1 MTTLYIFTSLVIVFV
16 ISALWLATY
25 LFWRAS
31 ELAPYYAEKAT
42 LEQDIATAKQ
52 SCSQTRLELDKLAA
66 SLAQA
71 KQDIADAEHQRQWLQ
86 DNEGT
91 VASLKGQIATT
102 QQKLDDVTQKLNSK
116 AGDLQ
121 QVNSELKDK
130 QAELSSSNCSLQSAE
145 NKLKEAQA
153 EYKRLSEENITRD
166 AELQKLIKDVVQRE
180 RDLDSVNHKI
190 SEAESRLKILDAKKQ
205 ELENELS
212 RIVARNGEERR
223 NLKKEIDDLKTE
235 IATLTKERNSVRA
248 RVSELEYELS
258 SMVGKEQVDK
268 KKWEDLDRPIETI
281 NKAINI
287 AGAKKYDEREWL
299 AEFENNLAASG
310 FRFDSRLIKAFHTSL
325 KVADCSPMVVLSGI
339 SGTGKSLLPELYAH
353 AAGMNFLQVPV
364 QPRWDSPQDMLGFYN
379 YMEHR
384 YKATELS
391 RLLWQTDKYNNPAQ
405 AITNPAMNIILLDE
419 MNLARVEYYFSD
431 MLSKLEVRR
440 GLDPSDREKRRA
452 AEIVLESGAT
462 GGTEDIRR
470 VFVGS
475 HNLFVGTMNED
486 ESTQTLSDKVKDRA
500 NVLRFG
506 RPKELSGVAADKK
519 AFFEKYTGRMLTEEM
534 WQKWWN
540 HSGDSDISDLGEQM
554 DTLNRYL
561 AELGRPFAHRMWNA
575 VAAYIH
581 QYPGDNKQDALID
594 QIEMKILPKLA
605 GLDMADPSIVRV
617 MDDLGSY
624 LATLK
629 EEKLNEAFS
638 AARRRDF
645 FAWQGI
651 ER

>member
-25 LFWRAS
+25 LFRRAQD
-31 ELAPYYAEKAT
+31 LAPYYAEKAT

-52 SCSQTRLELDKLAA
+52 NCSQTRLELDKLAA

-71 KQDIADAEHQRQWLQ
+71 KQDIADAEHQRKWLQ

-102 QQKLDDVTQKLNSK
+102 QQILDDVTQKLNHK
-116 AGDLQ
+116 TGDLQ
-121 QVNSELKDK
+121 QIESEYKDK
-130 QAELSSSNCSLQSAE
+130 KAELTSIDFSRQSAE

-153 EYKRLSEENITRD
+153 EHKRLSAENITRD
-166 AELQKLIKDVVQRE
+166 TELQKLIKDVAQRE

-190 SEAESRLKILDAKKQ
+190 SEAESHLKVLDARKQ
-205 ELENELS
+205 D
-212 RIVARNGEERR
+212 
-223 NLKKEIDDLKTE
+223 LKKEIDDLKTE
-235 IATLTKERNSVRA
+235 IASLTKERNSVKA

-258 SMVGKEQVDK
+258 SIVGKEQVDK

-287 AGAKKYDEREWL
+287 SVSKKYDEHEWL
-299 AEFENNLAASG
+299 EEFENNLAANG

-391 RLLWQTDKYNNPAQ
+391 RLLWQTDKYNNPTQ

-470 VFVGS
+470 IFVGS

-540 HSGDSDISDLGEQM
+540 RSGDSDISDLGEQM

-617 MDDLGSY
+617 MDDLDSY

-638 AARRRDF
+638 AARKRDF